1 MKKIELICFGDL
13 KFKELIEL
21 EKGYLKKLKYFADIK
36 KTVLKDLKIKNE
48 KQKREEEGKIIAGL
62 IKKSDYIIALDEKGK
77 GFSSKEFSIWLS
89 DKVSYFQ
96 GKIVFLI
103 GGHYGLSSSLD
114 KYINQK
120 ISFSKMTFP
129 HDLFRIIFFEQ
140 LYRSFTIEK
149 GITYHR

>member
-21 EKGYLKKLKYFADIK
+21 EKNYLKKLKYFADK
-36 KTVLKDLKIKNE
+36 
-48 KQKREEEGKIIAGL
+48 
-62 IKKSDYIIALDEKGK
+62 KGK

-89 DKVSYFQ
+89 DKISYFQ

-114 KYINQK
+114 KNINQK

>member
-1 MKKIELICFGDL
+1 MKKIELICFGEL

-21 EKGYLKKLKYFADIK
+21 EKNYLKKLVYFTELK

-62 IKKSDYIIALDEKGK
+62 LNKGDFVIALDEKGK
-77 GFSSKEFSIWLS
+77 EFSSINFSDWFLE
-89 DKVSYFQ
+89 KFSYFP
-96 GKIVFLI
+96 GRLIFLI
-103 GGHYGLSSSLD
+103 GGHFGLSPSLD
-114 KYINQK
+114 QYINQK
-120 ISFSKMTFP
+120 ISFSQMTFP

-140 LYRSFTIEK
+140 LYRAFTINK